1 MQRRDFITAAAAAT
15 AGTATLALP
24 AWAQGQPVEGKH
36 YQRVKQVQPI
46 KGVIEFFWY
55 GCPGCRALEPA
66 LHQWLATKPASVE
79 FKRVHAVI
87 REVSKSHQRIF
98 FTLEAMGA
106 GEPIHA
112 RLFNAIQTEG
122 RELQTLPEIQAFVA
136 TLGLDAAKFA
146 SLYQSFTVQTRCQQ
160 AVTLMKNLE
169 LSGVPNLLVNGRY
182 ITSPSMAG
190 GTTEAMR
197 VVDHLLSLPQG

>member
-1 MQRRDFITAAAAAT
+1 MQRREFILAGAAAAAT
-15 AGTATLALP
+15 TLP
-24 AWAQGQPVEGKH
+24 SWAQGKPIEGKH

-66 LHQWLATKPASVE
+66 LHQWLARKPANVE
-79 FKRVHAVI
+79 FKRSHAVI
-87 REVSKSHQRIF
+87 RENSKAHQRIF
-98 FTLEAMGA
+98 FTLDAMGA
-106 GEPIHA
+106 GEPVHT

-122 RELQTLPEIQAFVA
+122 KDLQTLPEIQAYVA
-136 TLGLDAAKFA
+136 TLGIDAAKFA

-182 ITSPSMAG
+182 ITAPSMAG
-190 GTTEAMR
+190 GPAEAMQ
-197 VVDHLLSLPQG
+197 VVDYLLSLPQG